1 MTCENSS
8 IDFVL
13 LSPLL
18 LLFSGFIVT
27 PLGAKMFSILH
38 ILFAGDDVTM
48 DVDEDAGAGFEAD
61 TGPLLVLLLII
72 SPVPVRAFFGH
83 GQLVV

>member
-1 MTCENSS
+1 MTCENNS
-8 IDFVL
+8 IDFAV
-13 LSPLL
+13 SPP

-27 PLGAKMFSILH
+27 LGAKIFSILH
-38 ILFAGDDVTM
+38 ILFAGDDVTI
-48 DVDEDAGAGFEAD
+48 DVDEDAGAGFEAAD
-61 TGPLLVLLLII
+61 TGPLLLV